1 MSRPAGA
8 LHWQTA
14 QAALARRDLGVAA
27 SALQALLEVEPT
39 HVAARVLLAGT
50 VLANGRMRD
59 AVLSCSWPP
68 AM

>member
-27 SALQALLEVEPT
+27 SALQALLE
-39 HVAARVLLAGT
+39 AAIKLRHNA
-50 VLANGRMRD
+50 
-59 AVLSCSWPP
+59 SSWQ
-68 AM
+68 